1 MLPWNPNDV
10 KKTGIA
16 LNKLLFCDKYPL
28 KFFKLLNSIF
38 ELKKYNMVIKTPIFI
53 TKIILLLTSKT
64 LKLNIIKN
72 TNITTTKYPIT
83 PLLSK

>member
-1 MLPWNPNDV
+1 MFPNIKV
-10 KKTGIA
+10 IGIDIF
-16 LNKLLFCDKYPL
+16 LIKL
-28 KFFKLLNSIF
+28 KFFKLLNSTF